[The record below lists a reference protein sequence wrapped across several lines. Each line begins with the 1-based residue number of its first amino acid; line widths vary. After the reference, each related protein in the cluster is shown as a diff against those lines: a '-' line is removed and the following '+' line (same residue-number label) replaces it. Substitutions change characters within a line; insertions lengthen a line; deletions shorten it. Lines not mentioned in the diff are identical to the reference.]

1 MNQFIDRAL
10 VVLRSA
16 VTWLTLLAT
25 VLGIVA
31 VNLQPFT
38 GDNPEVAQ
46 LVAFIAVVVAVI
58 AVIVKMISMVT
69 PVLESARGL
78 LPVPE
83 SLPVTSRERHLQR
96 ELDYQRSLI
105 P

>member
-1 MNQFIDRAL
+1 MNQFIDRTL

-31 VNLQPFT
+31 ANLQPFT
-38 GDNPEVAQ
+38 SDPNVARV
-46 LVAFIAVVVAVI
+46 VAFIAAAVAVVAVI
-58 AVIVKMISMVT
+58 VQIISRVT

-83 SLPVTSRERHLQR
+83 SIPVTSRERQLQR
-96 ELDYQRSLI
+96 ELDQQRNLT

>member
-1 MNQFIDRAL
+1 MNQFIERAL

-31 VNLQPFT
+31 ANLQPFSDDPT
-38 GDNPEVAQ
+38 IARV
-46 LVAFIAVVVAVI
+46 VAFIAAAVAVVAVI
-58 AVIVKMISMVT
+58 VQIISRVT

-78 LPVPE
+78 LPVDE
-83 SLPVTSRERHLQR
+83 SIPVTSRERHLQR
-96 ELDYQRSLI
+96 ELDHQRNI
-105 P
+105 TP

>member
-16 VTWLTLLAT
+16 VTWLTLTAT

-31 VNLQPFT
+31 ANLQPFT
-38 GDNPEVAQ
+38 DGDPTVARI
-46 LVAFIAVVVAVI
+46 VGFIAAAVAVL
-58 AVIVKMISMVT
+58 AVIVRIISQVT
-69 PVLESARGL
+69 PVLDSARGL
-78 LPVPE
+78 LPVAG
-83 SLPVTSRERHLQR
+83 SLPVTERERKLAN
-96 ELDYQRSLI
+96 ELDHVRNMT